1 MAKILIIEDDA
12 VLSRMYQRLISS
24 GENTVEVAYDGE
36 EGLEKAKTGKPNF
49 ILLDIMLPK
58 LNGIEVLEK
67 LKSDPTTKQIPVV
80 MLSNLSE
87 EEKEEE
93 AMAKGAVKSIRKAN
107 SDPLQ
112 IGKMINEILRNNPP
126 KDVSQK
132 KEA

>member
-1 MAKILIIEDDA
+1 MAKILIIEDDT

-58 LNGIEVLEK
+58 MDGLEVLEK
-67 LKSDPTTKQIPVV
+67 LKADPTTKPIPVV

-87 EEKEEE
+87 DEKEGE
-93 AMAKGAVKSIRKAN
+93 AIAKGAVKYIRKAN
-107 SDPLQ
+107 SEPLQ
-112 IGKMINEILRNNPP
+112 IGKMIDEILGHNSS
-126 KDVSQK
+126 KDVPQTK
-132 KEA
+132 QA

>member
-12 VLSRMYQRLISS
+12 LLSRMYQRLISS

-93 AMAKGAVKSIRKAN
+93 AMAK
-107 SDPLQ
+107 
-112 IGKMINEILRNNPP
+112 ILDLS
-126 KDVSQK
+126 K
-132 KEA
+132 